1 MSNLPIII
9 AIALT
14 AMPLEASAQSA
25 FGENARMDDNALSR
39 MAGRADVG
47 QIAIANQRNDVRNNS
62 VNGNSVTGDVLID
75 GNAFQNLSGFSVIS
89 ANSGNNVA
97 INSALNVTISLSPG
111 N

>member
-9 AIALT
+9 AIALA
-14 AMPLEASAQSA
+14 AMPMQASAQSA
-25 FGENARMDDNALSR
+25 FGDEVRMDDSVLAR
-39 MAGRADVG
+39 MAGREDVG
-47 QIAIANQRNDVRNNS
+47 QIAMANQRNDVKDNS
-62 VNGNSVTGDVLID
+62 VSGNSVTGAVLID

-97 INSALNVTISLSPG
+97 INSALNVTISLSAG